1 MIHNASIEKYRAPI
15 GAVKKGEEITLRL
28 FGVPE
33 QTTDAEIITYGE
45 DFHREHKMK
54 MKGEVCERTFRV
66 PEKAG
71 VVWYYFKI
79 WEGNHHYYYGAR
91 PGRSQGEGI
100 AVGGNPYSFQITV
113 YEKDFDTPR
122 WMSRGIMYQIFPDR
136 FCKGNPKNLERGE
149 KYHKK
154 MGRDVYVHDNWE
166 ERPLFGP
173 LPGKQFYDPCDYFGG
188 DLQGIISRLD
198 DLKKLGVTCIY
209 LNPIGEAASNHRYNT
224 SDYKKVDPFLGTNE
238 DFKRLC
244 RIAREKRIHIIL
256 DGVYSHT
263 GDDSVYFNKKENYA
277 GKGAWQGPESP
288 YYDWYHFDEEKN
300 YDSWWG
306 FQSLPEVD
314 EMNRN
319 FVNYIITGKNS
330 VIKHWLSMG
339 ASGFRLDVADEL
351 PDEFIFTMR
360 KTLKSLFKNYALIG
374 EVWEDATTKES
385 YGVKRKYALGG
396 GLDSTMNYPFKV
408 NTVSFLL
415 GDKNAYGLQEFLLEQ
430 QCNYPQPLY
439 YAVMNLLSSHD
450 IARIRTTLATGMNE
464 TMPSREAQIDY
475 VITSK
480 MDQKGAKLARLAMA
494 IQFFVPGMPSIYYGD
509 EYGMHGFMDPF
520 NRGTYYKN
528 DKKTYEELKIM
539 TDLRSRE
546 RALQTGYAMYFA
558 VNENVLGILRF
569 TVGGQDIFGE
579 KAENKA
585 FLMLVNR
592 SSEEERAAF
601 DLRTKKEGVPRH
613 AHSALIQ
620 YLSDPVV
627 HEKIGPWDYKVV
639 ELK

>member
-1 MIHNASIEKYRAPI
+1 MIHNASIEKYRTPI
-15 GAVKKGEEITLRL
+15 GAVQKGEEITLRL

-33 QTTDAEIITYGE
+33 KTTGAEIVLYGE
-45 DFHREHKMK
+45 DFHREYGMK
-54 MKGEVCERTFRV
+54 KQGDVCERTILM
-66 PEKAG
+66 PDKAG
-71 VVWYYFKI
+71 VVWYYFRI
-79 WEGNHHYYYGAR
+79 WEDSHCYFYGAR
-91 PGRSQGEGI
+91 PGRSQGEGA
-100 AVGGNPYSFQITV
+100 AVGDTPESFQITV
-113 YEKDFDTPR
+113 YEKGFDTPR

-136 FCKGNPKNLERGE
+136 FCKGNPQNVKRGE
-149 KYHKK
+149 MHHKR
-154 MGRDVYVHDNWE
+154 MGRDVYIHEEWE

-188 DLQGIISRLD
+188 DLEGIISKLD
-198 DLKKLGVTCIY
+198 ELKQLGVTCIY

-244 RIAREKRIHIIL
+244 KIAREKRIHIIL

-263 GDDSVYFNKKENYA
+263 GDDSVYFNKKENYP

-288 YYDWYHFDEEKN
+288 YYDWYHFDEDGN

-314 EMNRN
+314 EMNEK
-319 FVNYIITGKNS
+319 FVNYIITGQNS
-330 VIKHWLSMG
+330 VIKHWLSLG

-360 KTLKSLFKNYALIG
+360 KTLKSMFKNYALIG

-385 YGVKRKYALGG
+385 YGMKRKYALGG

-408 NTVSFLL
+408 NVANYLL
-415 GDKNAYGLQEFLLEQ
+415 GHKNAYGMQEFLLEQ
-430 QCNYPQPLY
+430 QCNYPKPLY

-464 TMPSREAQIDY
+464 TMPSREAQADY

-480 MDQKGAKLARLAMA
+480 MDRKGARLSRLAMA

-520 NRGTYYKN
+520 NRGTFWKN
-528 DKKTYEELKIM
+528 DEKIYQELKTI
-539 TDLRSRE
+539 TRLRSRE
-546 RALQTGYAMYFA
+546 KALQTGHAMYFA
-558 VNENVLGILRF
+558 VNENVLAILRF
-569 TVGGQDIFGE
+569 LADGKDAFGE
-579 KAENKA
+579 KGEDKA
-585 FLMLVNR
+585 FLMLVNPT
-592 SSEEERAAF
+592 SKEERAAF
-601 DLRTKKEGVPRH
+601 DLRTRKEGVAEKEH
-613 AHSALIQ
+613 QALIRHI
-620 YLSDPVV
+620 SDPVV
-627 HEKIGPWDYKVV
+627 HEILAPFDYKIL